1 MLRRVT
7 PIKLAHTNILQPNI
21 RIVGVQVASF
31 TSLYQQ
37 RKRGR
42 MHIIVEWFK
51 NKKKHYSFHSH
62 IAVSWSRSCWLE
74 FYFVFSFLF
83 FRSFSR
89 WTQQSKT
96 TPQNH
101 RLVTWW
107 PPHRTT
113 HLSMSTSLWR
123 LSSNRDLQY
132 AMLNVCFHIAKSLQG
147 VSSFFYFYLASLGP
161 SQRNKRPWNRASLTQ
176 GDF

>member
-7 PIKLAHTNILQPNI
+7 PIKLAHI
-21 RIVGVQVASF
+21 RIVGVEVASF

-42 MHIIVEWFK
+42 MHIIVKWFK
-51 NKKKHYSFHSH
+51 NKNKTLLLSFLHCSQPRQKLLTG
-62 IAVSWSRSCWLE
+62 VLLC
-74 FYFVFSFLF
+74 VQFSFLPLF
-83 FRSFSR
+83 
-89 WTQQSKT
+89 QQSKT
-96 TPQNH
+96 APQNH
-101 RLVTWW
+101 SLVTWW
-107 PPHRTT
+107 PPHRTP

-161 SQRNKRPWNRASLTQ
+161 SQRNKRQSDSGRLSYSRI
-176 GDF
+176 DK